1 MDMSLQEELY
11 EHLSSF
17 ETSPIL
23 FVGSGLS
30 RRYLGLEDWEGLLAK
45 FSSEIDQK
53 FGYFKSS
60 SDGHLPSAAS
70 MLANEFKDI
79 WWKSEKF
86 KQNRDRYED
95 ICVHSNSALKIEIA
109 EYLKGLPCG
118 EPTDPDLLE
127 EVTYLKNA
135 NVDGVITT
143 NWDPLMETIFPDYK
157 VYVGQEGVIFNNFC
171 GVGEIF
177 KIHGCCSQPNSL
189 TLTQEDYKGF
199 SERYPYLSSKLLT
212 FFVEHPVIFVGY
224 SLADENI
231 IEILESIG
239 SCLSP
244 ANLEKLRD
252 RIILVDWHPDCEE
265 QISDSTHKIGDSA
278 IPIKIIRTSSFKP
291 VFKALASI
299 KRRFPVKVLR
309 RLKEHVFD
317 LVLNNDPN
325 GKIYVSNFE
334 ETQEQE
340 NLEVVFGVGA
350 ITKYQETGYK
360 GITRYEVLRDVVF
373 DNRNFDPAQ
382 VLLTAMPEFPASSYI
397 PVFKYLSAAGRISDE
412 GVIDTTGLC
421 ERVRV
426 LSGYNQQSFANPGR
440 VENIRNRMPE
450 FDDGLHAFYQ
460 AHGVMEVVKHS
471 AQQELNKDNVD
482 ELGKIIKKHFD
493 EFLEKKHVPTAF
505 GKLICLYDWLKYRSD

>member
-1 MDMSLQEELY
+1 MSLQEELY
-11 EHLSSF
+11 AHLSSF

-30 RRYLGLEDWEGLLAK
+30 RRHLGLEDWEGLLSK

-60 SDGHLPSAAS
+60 SDGHLPKAAS
-70 MLANEFKDI
+70 MLAGEFQDI
-79 WWKSEKF
+79 WWKSDKF
-86 KQNRDRYED
+86 QENRDRYED
-95 ICVHSNSALKIEIA
+95 ICIHSNSALKIEIA
-109 EYLKGLPCG
+109 EYLKGMPCG

-127 EVTYLKNA
+127 EVTYLKSA

-189 TLTQEDYKGF
+189 TLTQEDYDDF
-199 SERYPYLSSKLLT
+199 SDRYPYLSSKLLT

-244 ANLEKLRD
+244 ENLEKLRD
-252 RIILVDWHPDCEE
+252 RIILVDWQPDCTE
-265 QISDSTHKIGDSA
+265 QISDSTHKIGESA

-291 VFKALASI
+291 VFKALADV
-299 KRRFPVKVLR
+299 KRRFPVRVLR

-325 GKIYVSNFE
+325 GKIYVANIDESDD
-334 ETQEQE
+334 QE

-350 ITKYQETGYK
+350 ITRYQETGYK

-373 DNRNFDPAQ
+373 ENGNFDPEQ
-382 VLLTAMPEFPASSYI
+382 VLLTAMPEFPPSAYI
-397 PVFKYLSAAGRISDE
+397 PVFKYLRAANRINDD
-412 GVIDTTGLC
+412 GTINTDGLC
-421 ERVRV
+421 AKVKKHA
-426 LSGYNQQSFANPGR
+426 GFNQSNFQNPG
-440 VENIRNRMPE
+440 VVANIRARMPE
-450 FDDGLHAFYQ
+450 FDAGLHEFYSVYGFKEVL
-460 AHGVMEVVKHS
+460 AHTAKQTLTK
-471 AQQELNKDNVD
+471 ADAKELRD
-482 ELGKIIKKHFD
+482 IIKKHFD
-493 EFLEKKHVPTAF
+493 KHVVGTTVPTYV
-505 GKLICLYDWLKYRSD
+505 GKLICLYDWLQYGEFE